1 LYDGAQLAR
10 VTGHPVPRQLGAEF
24 GQEAGCKPRHQGA
37 STVVRKIWLIFSQ
50 AATISLAALFVVTTL
65 RPEWLGR
72 QGTPGAQVIGLK
84 EANSPETTPGQ
95 GAPGRLNSYNDAVR
109 KAVPAVVNIFTSK
122 AIKARRHPFAND
134 PLFRQFFGDQMEQEQ
149 RSTGLGSGVI
159 VSSKG
164 YILTNHHVI
173 EAADEIEVATADGKK
188 FKARV
193 VGSDPDTDIAVLQ
206 VNTESLPAI
215 TFGNDSG
222 LRAGDVVLA
231 IGNPFGVGQTVT
243 MGIVS
248 AVGRSHLGINTFEN
262 FIQTD
267 AAINP
272 GNSGGALIDSN
283 GNLVGIN
290 TAIYSQSGG
299 SMGIGFAIPASSAR
313 QVMESIIETGSV
325 TRGWIGVEAQ
335 EITPELAESFKLP
348 VVSGALIAGVIRGGP
363 ADKGGVRPGDV
374 LLQVEGKAVTDP
386 QSMLTL
392 VAALVPGKLAN
403 LKIRRDTKNLDVQ
416 IEVGKRPNAQRQKP
430 R

>member
-1 LYDGAQLAR
+1 
-10 VTGHPVPRQLGAEF
+10 
-24 GQEAGCKPRHQGA
+24 
-37 STVVRKIWLIFSQ
+37 VRKLWLIFSQ
-50 AATISLAALFVVTTL
+50 AATISLAALFVVATL

-72 QGTPGAQVIGLK
+72 PVMPGGQIIGLK
-84 EANSPETTPGQ
+84 EAS
-95 GAPGRLNSYNDAVR
+95 APPQPAGPSGPARSGSYSDAVR
-109 KAVPAVVNIFTSK
+109 KAQPAVVNIFTSK
-122 AIKARRHPFAND
+122 AVKTPRHPFAND
-134 PLFRQFFGDQMEQEQ
+134 PLFRQFFGDQLEREQ

-159 VSSKG
+159 VSPKG

-206 VNTESLPAI
+206 VETAGLPAI
-215 TFGNDSG
+215 TFGNDGG

-272 GNSGGALIDSN
+272 GNSGGALIDSS

-348 VVSGALIAGVIRGGP
+348 AVSGTLIAGVVRGGP
-363 ADKGGVRPGDV
+363 ADKGGIKPGDV
-374 LLQVEGKAVTDP
+374 LIEVEGKPVTDP

-392 VAALVPGKLAN
+392 IAALVPGKPAR
-403 LKIRRDTKNLDVQ
+403 LKIRRDAKDLEIQV
-416 IEVGKRPNAQRQKP
+416 EVGKRPSAAPQK
-430 R
+430 RR